1 MKGPHPCGP
10 FCFCATTDSLTRAA
24 RRYTM
29 APSRRTFR
37 PALAPAHSRHST
49 GTLMKSTSLRIALA
63 AAGALLLSSARGEEI
78 ASVNTNFHVTGSDRV
93 VVEAYDDPI
102 VQGVTCYVS
111 RARTGGVKGTLG
123 IAEDPTEASIA
134 CRQVGELHFT
144 GPVKR
149 KDDVFSVSMSLIF
162 KSLHVVRVVD
172 TKRNAL
178 VYLTYSDR
186 VVSGSAKN
194 SVSAV
199 PMPTGTTI
207 PVK

>member
-1 MKGPHPCGP
+1 
-10 FCFCATTDSLTRAA
+10 
-24 RRYTM
+24 
-29 APSRRTFR
+29 
-37 PALAPAHSRHST
+37 
-49 GTLMKSTSLRIALA
+49 MKSTSLGFALA
-63 AAGALLLSSARGEEI
+63 AVGALLLSSAHGEEL

-93 VVEAYDDPI
+93 VVEAYDDPV

-134 CRQVGELHFT
+134 CRQVGALHFT
-144 GPVKR
+144 GPVKQ

-199 PMPTGTTI
+199 PMPPGTTI

>member
-1 MKGPHPCGP
+1 
-10 FCFCATTDSLTRAA
+10 
-24 RRYTM
+24 
-29 APSRRTFR
+29 
-37 PALAPAHSRHST
+37 
-49 GTLMKSTSLRIALA
+49 MKSTSLRIALA
-63 AAGALLLSSARGEEI
+63 AAGTLLLSSARGEEI

-111 RARTGGVKGTLG
+111 RARTGGIKGTLG

-144 GPVKR
+144 GPVKQ

>member
-1 MKGPHPCGP
+1 MKPI
-10 FCFCATTDSLTRAA
+10 
-24 RRYTM
+24 
-29 APSRRTFR
+29 
-37 PALAPAHSRHST
+37 
-49 GTLMKSTSLRIALA
+49 SLRIALA
-63 AAGALLLSSARGEEI
+63 AATVMLLSSAHSEEV
-78 ASVNTNFHVTGSDRV
+78 ASVNTNFHITGSDRV

-134 CRQVGELHFT
+134 CRQVGAVHFT
-144 GPVKR
+144 GPVKQQA
-149 KDDVFSVSMSLIF
+149 DVFSVSMSLIF

-172 TKRNAL
+172 AKRNTL

-199 PMPTGTTI
+199 PMPAGTTI

>member
-1 MKGPHPCGP
+1 
-10 FCFCATTDSLTRAA
+10 
-24 RRYTM
+24 
-29 APSRRTFR
+29 
-37 PALAPAHSRHST
+37 
-49 GTLMKSTSLRIALA
+49 MKSTSLRIALA
-63 AAGALLLSSARGEEI
+63 AVGALLLSSARGEEI
-78 ASVNTNFHVTGSDRV
+78 ASVNTNFHITGSDRV

-144 GPVKR
+144 GPVKQ

>member
-1 MKGPHPCGP
+1 
-10 FCFCATTDSLTRAA
+10 
-24 RRYTM
+24 
-29 APSRRTFR
+29 
-37 PALAPAHSRHST
+37 
-49 GTLMKSTSLRIALA
+49 MKSTSLRIALA
-63 AAGALLLSSARGEEI
+63 AIGALLLSSARGEEI

-134 CRQVGELHFT
+134 CRQIGELHFT
-144 GPVKR
+144 GPVKQ

-207 PVK
+207 PIK

>member
-1 MKGPHPCGP
+1 
-10 FCFCATTDSLTRAA
+10 
-24 RRYTM
+24 
-29 APSRRTFR
+29 
-37 PALAPAHSRHST
+37 
-49 GTLMKSTSLRIALA
+49 MKSISSGFALA
-63 AAGALLLSSARGEEI
+63 AVGALLLSSAHGEEI

-93 VVEAYDDPI
+93 VVEAYDDPV

-144 GPVKR
+144 GPVKQ

-199 PMPTGTTI
+199 PMPPGTTI

>member
-1 MKGPHPCGP
+1 MLPDSRPDSGRPH
-10 FCFCATTDSLTRAA
+10 ARAA
-24 RRYTM
+24 PLYDDGFNGARLTPLRR
-29 APSRRTFR
+29 R
-37 PALAPAHSRHST
+37 PTPHST

-63 AAGALLLSSARGEEI
+63 ALGALLFSSAHGEEI
-78 ASVNTNFHVTGSDRV
+78 GSVNTNFHVGGSDRV
-93 VVEAYDDPI
+93 VVEAYDDPV

-144 GPVKR
+144 GPVKQ

-199 PMPTGTTI
+199 PMPPGTTI
-207 PVK
+207 PLK

>member
-1 MKGPHPCGP
+1 M
-10 FCFCATTDSLTRAA
+10 
-24 RRYTM
+24 
-29 APSRRTFR
+29 
-37 PALAPAHSRHST
+37 LAPQSQTVTSGGALNRLIRIGPMIRSPLYDGGLRHASRAQLRRSIS
-49 GTLMKSTSLRIALA
+49 GDPMKSTLLRIALA
-63 AAGALLLSSARGEEI
+63 AAAALLLPSAHSEEVG
-78 ASVNTNFHVTGSDRV
+78 SVNTNFHITGSDRV
-93 VVEAYDDPI
+93 VVEAYDDPL

-134 CRQVGELHFT
+134 CRQVGTIHFT
-144 GPVKR
+144 GPIKQQA
-149 KDDVFSVSMSLIF
+149 DVFSVSMSFIF

-172 TKRNAL
+172 AKRNSL

-199 PMPTGTTI
+199 PMPAGTTI
-207 PVK
+207 PLK

>member
-1 MKGPHPCGP
+1 MKPI
-10 FCFCATTDSLTRAA
+10 
-24 RRYTM
+24 
-29 APSRRTFR
+29 
-37 PALAPAHSRHST
+37 
-49 GTLMKSTSLRIALA
+49 SLRIALA
-63 AAGALLLSSARGEEI
+63 AATVMLLSSAHSEEV
-78 ASVNTNFHVTGSDRV
+78 ASVNTNFHITGSDRV

-134 CRQVGELHFT
+134 CRQVGAVHFT
-144 GPVKR
+144 GPVKQQA
-149 KDDVFSVSMSLIF
+149 DVFSVSMSLIF

-172 TKRNAL
+172 PKRNTL
-178 VYLTYSDR
+178 VYLTFSDR

-199 PMPTGTTI
+199 PMPAGTTI

>member
-1 MKGPHPCGP
+1 MHARPPRASPCTMTLPG
-10 FCFCATTDSLTRAA
+10 AHLA
-24 RRYTM
+24 RPDN
-29 APSRRTFR
+29 AFISG
-37 PALAPAHSRHST
+37 SS
-49 GTLMKSTSLRIALA
+49 MKSILLRAPLA
-63 AAGALLLSSARGEEI
+63 TAACALLMASAHGEEV
-78 ASVNTNFHVTGSDRV
+78 ASVNTNFRVTGSDRV
-93 VVEAYDDPI
+93 VVEAYDDPV
-102 VQGVTCYVS
+102 VQGITCYVS

-134 CRQVGELHFT
+134 CRQVGTIHFT
-144 GPVKR
+144 GPVKQQS
-149 KDDVFSVSMSLIF
+149 DVFSVSMSLIF

-172 TKRNAL
+172 AKRNSL

-199 PMPTGTTI
+199 PMPAGTTI

>member
-1 MKGPHPCGP
+1 M
-10 FCFCATTDSLTRAA
+10 LTFDLGN
-24 RRYTM
+24 
-29 APSRRTFR
+29 P
-37 PALAPAHSRHST
+37 
-49 GTLMKSTSLRIALA
+49 MKSISSRVALA
-63 AAGALLLSSARGEEI
+63 AAAALFLSSAHGEEV
-78 ASVNTNFHVTGSDRV
+78 ASVNTNFRITGSDRV

-134 CRQVGELHFT
+134 CRQVGALHFT
-144 GPVKR
+144 GPVKQQA
-149 KDDVFSVSMSLIF
+149 DVFSVSMSLIF
-162 KSLHVVRVVD
+162 KSLHVVRVAD

-199 PMPTGTTI
+199 PMPAGTTI